1 MTTILAEGVIRSF
14 GDDINTDYIVPSRRK
29 KETIDPEILRE
40 YMFEDIEPG
49 FFASLTDSTI
59 LCAGRN
65 FGCGSAMEVAVTVPI
80 SAGIRAVVASSFART
95 YQRNA
100 INNGLLALK
109 ADTSVLPANEP
120 ATIVEQEGEILIAAK
135 SGVTVRCDAMPPFV
149 IDMIR
154 HGGLLDY
161 LAAHGRFPDQAG

>member
-29 KETIDPEILRE
+29 KETIEPEILRE

-49 FFASLTDSTI
+49 FFSSLQPNTI
-59 LCAGRN
+59 LCAGKN
-65 FGCGSAMEVAVTVPI
+65 FGCGSAMEVAVTVPV
-80 SAGIRAVVASSFART
+80 SAGIRAIVAKSFART

-109 ADTSVLPANEP
+109 ADASALAVNVP
-120 ATIVEQEGEILIAAK
+120 ATIYEDRGEILIASQ
-135 SGVTVRCDAMPPFV
+135 SGVSVRCEPIPPFV

-161 LAAHGRFPDQAG
+161 LSTHGCFPDGER

>member
-1 MTTILAEGVIRSF
+1 MTTILATGVIRTF

-29 KETIDPEILRE
+29 KETIDPRELRN

-59 LCAGRN
+59 LCAGKN
-65 FGCGSAMEVAVTVPI
+65 FGCGSAMEVAVTVPV
-80 SAGIRAVVASSFART
+80 SAGVRAVLAPSFART

-109 ADTSVLPANEP
+109 ADTSSLPENEE
-120 ATIVEQEGEILIAAK
+120 AKIVEDGGEILIETA
-135 SGVTVRCDAMPPFV
+135 SGVTVRCEPMPEFV

-154 HGGLLDY
+154 HGGLLEY
-161 LAAHGRFPDQAG
+161 LKAHGRFPDHER